1 MSIVTEMEI
10 RMSKSIKQ
18 CVKALD
24 ENKDVRN
31 MLPDYVDKCMH
42 MNNED
47 AGLKLMMHYYMYYE
61 MITEGINPYIES
73 AKDTTD
79 AVNEII
85 YEIYESGITD
95 EKRSG
100 LSERLLKLR
109 QIVMDKMQVLT
120 AYVDCF
126 VVYEYILNRIQ
137 YRFEE
142 MKKLLDDTEF
152 AQDVVKF
159 IFGSKDNVAINDSI
173 HEIIGQ
179 LPMRMTRS
187 RYIDII
193 RNAISVYDGSDM
205 SSLESFI
212 YMFRTNAM
220 LYKNGDMDKYFTEFV
235 PVLDELSKL
244 DYENITKEMYDIY
257 AEKIT
262 NNAVKLNDISDLYMQ
277 LGQIINE
284 LYIITVSS
292 KYVEKIEKNTPQQVV
307 IRGIN
312 SLFMEKQSDVWN
324 LSKEDLSDEEAKLYW
339 LGEFFPQIEGIQ
351 EQLFEGMNTAGAILE
366 ETMDAQKDVIKELSL
381 TDEFNYLKQMSQLGS
396 NSIFAEI
403 NGAADDS
410 KVTADDVLKISDELT
425 VEIKEHLK
433 KSSRMVRR
441 AIMANTIDKLPVF
454 FNSPQEVAEYVTM
467 SLEQCDDEAEKYASK
482 QLIMEMMF

>member
-142 MKKLLDDTEF
+142 MKKLPDDTEF

-351 EQLFEGMNTAGAILE
+351 EQLFE
-366 ETMDAQKDVIKELSL
+366 ELSL

>member
-1 MSIVTEMEI
+1 MSNSI
-10 RMSKSIKQ
+10 RE

-24 ENKDVRN
+24 KNKDARQ

-42 MNNED
+42 INNED
-47 AGLKLMMHYYMYYE
+47 ARLKLMMNYYVYYE
-61 MITEGINPYIES
+61 MVTEGINPYIDS
-73 AKDTTD
+73 ARDTTD
-79 AVNEII
+79 EVNDII
-85 YEIYESGITD
+85 FQVYD
-95 EKRSG
+95 NN
-100 LSERLLKLR
+100 LSNEEMSELAGKLLKLR
-109 QIVMDKMQVLT
+109 QKVMDKMQVLT

-126 VVYEYILNRIQ
+126 VVYEYILNRVQ

-142 MKKLLDDTEF
+142 MKKLPDDTEF

-159 IFGSKDNVAINDSI
+159 IFGSKDNVTINDSI
-173 HEIIGQ
+173 HSIIGQ

-193 RNAISVYDGSDM
+193 RNSISVYEGSDM
-205 SSLESFI
+205 SSLESFV

-220 LYKNGDMDKYFTEFV
+220 LYKNDDMDKYFTEFV
-235 PVLDELSKL
+235 PVLDELSKV

-257 AEKIT
+257 AEKIRS
-262 NNAVKLNDISDLYMQ
+262 NASKLNDISDLYMQ

-284 LYIITVSS
+284 LYIIVVSS
-292 KYVEKIEKNTPQQVV
+292 KYIEKADKDTAQQVV

-312 SLFMEKQSDVWN
+312 SLFTGRDSEVWSLSGEKLD
-324 LSKEDLSDEEAKLYW
+324 DEEAKLYW
-339 LGEFFPQIEGIQ
+339 LGQYFHEIEGKQ
-351 EQLFEGMNTAGAILE
+351 EQLFDAMNMAGAVLD
-366 ETMDAQKDVIKELSL
+366 ETIEAQKDIIEELSL
-381 TDEFNYLKQMSQLGS
+381 VQEFTYLKQMSQLAS
-396 NSIFAEI
+396 NSVFAEI
-403 NGAADDS
+403 EERINDK
-410 KVTADDVLKISDELT
+410 KVTAADVLKISDELT
-425 VEIKEHLK
+425 IEIKDYLR

-454 FNSPQEVAEYVTM
+454 FNNPQEVADYVTM